1 MIVGFIP
8 DGSDNVTEGVLMHNI
23 HNRIETHGFGQF
35 MVDVVDVALV
45 VITEHEV
52 IRIVAD

>member
-8 DGSDNVTEGVLMHNI
+8 DGSDNVTEGVLMHDI